1 MGRTNGIV
9 SSESFAD
16 GDRAPGTGSGS
27 LAVRLGYSYGM
38 SDDQDRAEDLDEDM
52 IGTDAAVTSDQ
63 AEVEYPPERPHGIQF
78 ADADV
83 TDESFAERSL
93 QEEPE
98 VWEAAL
104 DDTDVSDD

>member
-1 MGRTNGIV
+1 
-9 SSESFAD
+9 
-16 GDRAPGTGSGS
+16 
-27 LAVRLGYSYGM
+27 M

-63 AEVEYPPERPHGIQF
+63 AEAEYPPERPHGIQF

-98 VWEAAL
+98 VWEDAL
-104 DDTDVSDD
+104 DDTDVSDE